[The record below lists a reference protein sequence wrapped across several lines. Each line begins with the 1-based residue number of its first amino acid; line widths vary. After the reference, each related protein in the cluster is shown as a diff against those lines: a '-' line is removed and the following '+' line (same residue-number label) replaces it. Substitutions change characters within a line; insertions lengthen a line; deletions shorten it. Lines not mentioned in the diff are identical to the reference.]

1 MASGC
6 VPKKEDRLQALKVAK
21 EQIKKALDCL
31 ESIDDPDDN
40 PRGVEDAMSF
50 VCDSLGKRQDGF
62 VFVDGFID
70 HQSDFGLADLCEHY
84 FS

>member
-6 VPKKEDRLQALKVAK
+6 IPNKKDRLQALKAAK

-31 ESIDDPDDN
+31 DAIDDPDDD

-50 VCDSLGKRQDGF
+50 VRDSLGKRQD
-62 VFVDGFID
+62 DFID
-70 HQSDFGLADLCEHY
+70 HEYEFGLTDLCEHY

>member
-6 VPKKEDRLQALKVAK
+6 IPNKKDRLKALTAAK

-31 ESIDDPDDN
+31 DAIDDPDDN
-40 PRGVEDAMSF
+40 PRGLEDATSF

-62 VFVDGFID
+62 IN
-70 HQSDFGLADLCEHY
+70 HEYEFGLTDLCEHY

>member
-6 VPKKEDRLQALKVAK
+6 MPDKKDRLQALKAAK

-31 ESIDDPDDN
+31 DAIDDPDDN

-50 VCDSLGKRQDGF
+50 VCDSLGKRQME
-62 VFVDGFID
+62 FIN
-70 HQSDFGLADLCEHY
+70 HEYEFGLTDLCEHY